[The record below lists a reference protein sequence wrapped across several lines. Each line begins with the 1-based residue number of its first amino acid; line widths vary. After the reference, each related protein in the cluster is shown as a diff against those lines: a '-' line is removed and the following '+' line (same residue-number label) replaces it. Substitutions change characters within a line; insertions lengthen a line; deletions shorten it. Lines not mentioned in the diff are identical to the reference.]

1 MRSSVAESRPPGN
14 VETRSP
20 ITVPG
25 TELRTPHPQR
35 QAAQSVARKPRQ
47 RTFSLTPNEGWLAM
61 LLLTIAVYSIVF
73 SIISANW
80 VSNSYILLW
89 STALGLLVGL
99 GVAKIQRFPQA
110 ILHLGACLG
119 GYWLSIW
126 LASMVSFHV
135 SWLVLLENL
144 PAALTGA
151 LAMPASSHRELIFL
165 FYLSFLSFFL
175 GYFGAWLI

>member
-1 MRSSVAESRPPGN
+1 
-14 VETRSP
+14 
-20 ITVPG
+20 
-25 TELRTPHPQR
+25 
-35 QAAQSVARKPRQ
+35 
-47 RTFSLTPNEGWLAM
+47 M

-89 STALGLLVGL
+89 STALGLLAGL

-126 LASMVSFHV
+126 LTSMVAFHV
-135 SWLVLLENL
+135 SWLVLLVNL
-144 PAALTGA
+144 RAVFTGA
-151 LAMPASSHRELIFL
+151 LAMPAAADGEVIF
-165 FYLSFLSFFL
+165 F
-175 GYFGAWLI
+175 